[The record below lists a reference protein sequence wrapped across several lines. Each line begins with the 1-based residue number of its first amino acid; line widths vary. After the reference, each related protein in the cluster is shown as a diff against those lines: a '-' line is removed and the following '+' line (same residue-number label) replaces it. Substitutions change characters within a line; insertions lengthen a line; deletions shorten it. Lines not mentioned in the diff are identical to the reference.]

1 MGNLLRLLTREDQ
14 DSSGGKGDIFLDFE
28 SKYLSRSALCG
39 RALLVIGHVKVA
51 HETGLVLRACKIFF
65 YFNRTPDKERGF
77 GTAQLRKTCTNL
89 AQYNSYKSTQY

>member
-28 SKYLSRSALCG
+28 SKYLLSSALRG

-51 HETGLVLRACKIFF
+51 DETGLVLRACKIFF
-65 YFNRTPDKERGF
+65 TFTGLLIRSVGVGQHN
-77 GTAQLRKTCTNL
+77 
-89 AQYNSYKSTQY
+89 

>member
-28 SKYLSRSALCG
+28 SKYLLSSALCG

-51 HETGLVLRACKIFF
+51 YETGLVLFSTPSFTMLFF
-65 YFNRTPDKERGF
+65 LGVCTCMILFFSLQHFAGF
-77 GTAQLRKTCTNL
+77 GVDRLK
-89 AQYNSYKSTQY
+89 K